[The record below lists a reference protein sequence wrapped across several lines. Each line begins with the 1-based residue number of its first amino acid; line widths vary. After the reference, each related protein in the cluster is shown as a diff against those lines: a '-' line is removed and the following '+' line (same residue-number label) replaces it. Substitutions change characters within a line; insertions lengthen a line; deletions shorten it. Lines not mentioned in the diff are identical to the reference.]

1 MSLTD
6 EDERQKPCSE
16 ERHGVVEVLPY
27 ADEHLLSA
35 VRSHNS
41 FKRVV
46 ENLGA
51 LPCFCNDK
59 KEERV
64 RSNFALSQA
73 LIVTFAS

>member
-35 VRSHNS
+35 VRSHSS
-41 FKRVV
+41 FNRVV

-51 LPCFCNDK
+51 HFIEFLM
-59 KEERV
+59 
-64 RSNFALSQA
+64 LSLYGTA
-73 LIVTFAS
+73 MKL